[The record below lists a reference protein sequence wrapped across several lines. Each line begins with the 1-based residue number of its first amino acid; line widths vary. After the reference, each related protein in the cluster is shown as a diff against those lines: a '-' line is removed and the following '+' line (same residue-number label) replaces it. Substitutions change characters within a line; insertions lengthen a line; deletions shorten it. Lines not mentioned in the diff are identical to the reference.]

1 MSFNNTPITAKI
13 KRTSQGGVITQP
25 ILNMGAPVKMKA
37 SSPAKQTVSD
47 PELIK
52 KRETFRNE
60 MSSRDKAKADDIAAF
75 KVANK
80 AKKKADRNATMDT
93 FRSDVSTLDS
103 NIQEASKSKNPTQM
117 EFAMRRNANQAARIT
132 KTENDIYNQDKESMP
147 GSTDGYTPKEYTMSI
162 ASGTYESRAT
172 KTGTTKPVSTK
183 PAAKKPYV
191 KKGGKAT
198 GSMKDYKIGSQ
209 ARSDEYTARGWKQ
222 DSTSTVT
229 KPKVKAVSATPS
241 VGVKEV
247 SIKSKLD
254 SKKETESK
262 APEQTRKTASI
273 DKKQGKADKARAN
286 GNEKKAVRKEKAIKK
301 KKARVAKRSE
311 YQGQSKDAINPS

>member
-37 SSPAKQTVSD
+37 SSPAKQTGTLVKYAAKQGVKHL
-47 PELIK
+47 PKLKTYTAEIVK
-52 KRETFRNE
+52 GATKPGRNIVKN
-60 MSSRDKAKADDIAAF
+60 SKPIIDITQ
-75 KVANK
+75 KVAPNVAGGGFMNA
-80 AKKKADRNATMDT
+80 AKKIFKYGAMGAVGMG
-93 FRSDVSTLDS
+93 LS
-103 NIQEASKSKNPTQM
+103 NFIGNKSVIVKP
-117 EFAMRRNANQAARIT
+117 
-132 KTENDIYNQDKESMP
+132 
-147 GSTDGYTPKEYTMSI
+147 TPKPPEPT
-162 ASGTYESRAT
+162 SGDS
-172 KTGTTKPVSTK
+172 KPT
-183 PAAKKPYV
+183 KPYV
-191 KKGGKAT
+191 KKDGEAT
-198 GSMKDYKIGSQ
+198 GNMKDYKLNSQ
-209 ARSDEYTARGWKQ
+209 ARKDEYTARGWKQ
-222 DSTSTVT
+222 DSTTRVA

>member
-37 SSPAKQTVSD
+37 SSPAK
-47 PELIK
+47 
-52 KRETFRNE
+52 R
-60 MSSRDKAKADDIAAF
+60 
-75 KVANK
+75 
-80 AKKKADRNATMDT
+80 
-93 FRSDVSTLDS
+93 
-103 NIQEASKSKNPTQM
+103 
-117 EFAMRRNANQAARIT
+117 
-132 KTENDIYNQDKESMP
+132 
-147 GSTDGYTPKEYTMSI
+147 G
-162 ASGTYESRAT
+162 T